1 MWVKCEERLPEKAN
15 SGKVYRVIRRGRGK
29 TRREDRL
36 AWMMRDNEWSW
47 YNLCGMKVTAVE
59 EWMEA
64 SPDV

>member
-1 MWVKCEERLPEKAN
+1 MWVKCEERLPEEEN
-15 SGKVYRVIRRGRGK
+15 SGKIYRVIRRGRGK

-36 AWMMRDNEWSW
+36 AWMLREGEWSW

-64 SPDV
+64 GSNG